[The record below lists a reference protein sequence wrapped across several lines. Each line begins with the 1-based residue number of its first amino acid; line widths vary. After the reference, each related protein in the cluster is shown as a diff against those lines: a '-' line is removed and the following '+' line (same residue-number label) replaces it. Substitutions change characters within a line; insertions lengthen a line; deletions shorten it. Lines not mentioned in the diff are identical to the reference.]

1 MIIVTVMAKKA
12 AVEVK
17 NLTKRFVSGGGSV
30 VDAVKNLSFEVPEG
44 ELFTLLGPSGCGKTT
59 TLRALAGFEDVTDG
73 QIKLHGNIVS
83 TGDLN
88 VPPERRGIGFVF
100 QSYAVWPHMTAREN
114 ILYAL
119 KNQGYKKDR
128 REDRVQEAL
137 SLVGLAGGNVEDR
150 YPSELSGGQQQRVAF
165 ARAISY
171 EPKLL
176 LMDEPLSNLDFQLRK
191 RMRQSILDILEE
203 IKVTTVYVTHD
214 QEEAFEI
221 SDDICVMKDGVKMQQ
236 GTPEQLYESPTSP
249 FVANF
254 IGEANVYNAEI
265 ESKTKSSV
273 SVNITKGTQKLQMI
287 CRHAGDTNLDNPVVV
302 VRPERIAIEVAKK
315 EAKGTVQKYNKTS
328 EVNQYQGKITHRIFR
343 GASVY
348 YDILIGDTTIQSRSI
363 QSDLNIG
370 QIVDINIAKSDALV
384 VQGATN

>member
-1 MIIVTVMAKKA
+1 MP

-17 NLTKRFVSGGGSV
+17 KLTKRFISGGGSV
-30 VDAVKNLSFEVPEG
+30 VDAVKNLSFNVNEG

-59 TLRALAGFEDVTDG
+59 TLRALAGFEDITEG
-73 QIKLHGNIVS
+73 QIKLFGETVS
-83 TGDLN
+83 TADLN

-119 KNQGYKKDR
+119 KNQDYPKDR

-191 RMRQSILDILEE
+191 RMRQSILDILDE

-221 SDDICVMKDGVKMQQ
+221 SDDICVMKDGVMMQQ
-236 GTPEQLYESPTSP
+236 GGPEALYDSPNSP

-254 IGEANVYNAEI
+254 IGEANVFNAEVS
-265 ESKTKSSV
+265 SKTKTSA
-273 SVNITKGTQKLQMI
+273 NATITKGDQKLDMV
-287 CRHAGDTNLDNPVVV
+287 CRHEGGTALKNPVIVI
-302 VRPERIAIEVAKK
+302 RPENIFIEVASK
-315 EAKGTVQKYNKTS
+315 AGKGSK
-328 EVNQYQGKITHRIFR
+328 
-343 GASVY
+343 
-348 YDILIGDTTIQSRSI
+348 
-363 QSDLNIG
+363 
-370 QIVDINIAKSDALV
+370 
-384 VQGATN
+384 

>member
-1 MIIVTVMAKKA
+1 MANKP

-137 SLVGLAGGNVEDR
+137 ALVGLTGGNVEDR

-221 SDDICVMKDGVKMQQ
+221 SDDICVMKDGIKMQQ
-236 GTPEQLYESPTSP
+236 GTPEQLYDSPTSP

-254 IGEANVYNAEI
+254 IGEANVYNAEV
-265 ESKTKSSV
+265 ESKTKSTA
-273 SVNITKGTQKLQMI
+273 NISIAGEKKKLQMV
-287 CRHAGDTNLDNPVVV
+287 CRHSGDTDLDNPVVV
-302 VRPERIAIEVAKK
+302 IRPERIAIDIAKK
-315 EAKGTVQKYNKTS
+315 TAKGAVQKYNKTS
-328 EVNQYQGKITHRIFR
+328 EVNQYQGEITHKIFR

-348 YDILIGDTTIQSRSI
+348 YTILVGDTSMSARSVQSKM
-363 QSDLNIG
+363 DIG
-370 QIVDINIAKSDALV
+370 SVVDINIARKDALV
-384 VQGATN
+384 IQGATN

>member
-1 MIIVTVMAKKA
+1 MAKKP

-30 VDAVKNLSFEVPEG
+30 VDAVKNLSFEVNEG

-59 TLRALAGFEDVTDG
+59 TLRALAGFEDVTGG

-119 KNQGYKKDR
+119 KNQNYAKGR

-137 SLVGLAGGNVEDR
+137 SLVGLTGGNVEDR

-171 EPKLL
+171 EPRLL

-221 SDDICVMKDGVKMQQ
+221 SDDICVMKDGIKMQQ
-236 GTPEQLYESPTSP
+236 GNPEQLYDSPTSP

-254 IGEANVYNAEI
+254 IGEANVYNAEVD
-265 ESKTKSSV
+265 SKTKSTA
-273 SVNITKGTQKLQMI
+273 NISISGEKQKLQMI
-287 CRHAGDTNLDNPVVV
+287 CRHSGETDLTNPVVV
-302 VRPERIAIEVAKK
+302 IRPERIAIEVAKK
-315 EAKGTVQKYNKTS
+315 TAKGIVQKYNKTS
-328 EVNQYQGKITHRIFR
+328 EVNQYQGEITHKIFR

-348 YDILIGDTTIQSRSI
+348 YTILVGGTSMSARSVQSKMDIGSV
-363 QSDLNIG
+363 
-370 QIVDINIAKSDALV
+370 VDINIAKKDALV
-384 VQGATN
+384 IQGATN

>member
-1 MIIVTVMAKKA
+1 MP

-17 NLTKRFVSGGGSV
+17 KLTKRFISGGGSV
-30 VDAVKNLSFEVPEG
+30 VDAVKDLSFSVNEG

-59 TLRALAGFEDVTDG
+59 TLRALAGFEDITQG
-73 QIKLHGNIVS
+73 QIKLFGNVVS
-83 TGDLN
+83 TSDLN

-119 KNQGYKKDR
+119 KNQDYQKDR

-236 GTPEQLYESPTSP
+236 GGPESLYESPNSP

-254 IGEANVYNAEI
+254 IGEANVFNAEVS
-265 ESKTKSSV
+265 SKTKTSANAV
-273 SVNITKGTQKLQMI
+273 ITKGDQKLEMV
-287 CRHAGDTNLDNPVVV
+287 CRHEGDTSLTNPVIVI
-302 VRPERIAIEVAKK
+302 RPERIHIEVVSKAG
-315 EAKGTVQKYNKTS
+315 KGSTYNKTS
-328 EVNQYQGKITHRIFR
+328 QTNQYSGKITHKIFR

-348 YDILIGDTTIQSRSI
+348 YDVVMGGNTSVQVRSSQSK
-363 QSDLNIG
+363 LKVG
-370 QIVDINIAKSDALV
+370 QNVKVSIAKQDALI
-384 VQGATN
+384 VQGAT

>member
-1 MIIVTVMAKKA
+1 MP

-17 NLTKRFVSGGGSV
+17 KLTKRFVSGGGSV
-30 VDAVKNLSFEVPEG
+30 VDAVKNLNFSVNEG

-59 TLRALAGFEDVTDG
+59 TLRALAGFEDITEG
-73 QIKLHGNIVS
+73 QIKLFGDVVS
-83 TGDLN
+83 TSDLN

-119 KNQGYKKDR
+119 KNQDYPKDR

-191 RMRQSILDILEE
+191 RMRQSILDILDE

-236 GTPEQLYESPTSP
+236 GDPEALYDSPNSP

-254 IGEANVYNAEI
+254 IGEANVFNAELV
-265 ESKTKSSV
+265 SKTKTSA
-273 SVNITKGTQKLQMI
+273 NATITKGDQKLDMV
-287 CRHAGDTNLDNPVVV
+287 CRHEGKSDLKNPVIVI
-302 VRPERIAIEVAKK
+302 RPERIHIEVASK
-315 EAKGTVQKYNKTS
+315 AGKGSKYNKTS
-328 EVNQYQGKITHRIFR
+328 ETNEYAGKITHKIFR

-348 YDILIGDTTIQSRSI
+348 YDVTIGDNTTVQVRSTQSK
-363 QSDLNIG
+363 LKVG
-370 QIVDINIAKSDALV
+370 QNLKVTIAKQDALI
-384 VQGATN
+384 VQGAS

>member
-1 MIIVTVMAKKA
+1 MPAVQVKK
-12 AVEVK
+12 
-17 NLTKRFVSGGGSV
+17 LTKRFVSGGGSV
-30 VDAVKNLSFEVPEG
+30 VDAVKNLSFNVNEG

-59 TLRALAGFEDVTDG
+59 TLRALAGFEDITEG
-73 QIKLHGNIVS
+73 QIKLFGETVS
-83 TGDLN
+83 TSDLN

-119 KNQGYKKDR
+119 KNQDYPKDR

-191 RMRQSILDILEE
+191 RMRQSILDILDE

-214 QEEAFEI
+214 QEAAFEI
-221 SDDICVMKDGVKMQQ
+221 SDDICVMKDGVMMQQ
-236 GTPEQLYESPTSP
+236 GGPEALYDSPNSP

-254 IGEANVYNAEI
+254 IGEANVFNAEVS
-265 ESKTKSSV
+265 SKTKTSA
-273 SVNITKGTQKLQMI
+273 NATITKGDQKLDMV
-287 CRHAGDTNLDNPVVV
+287 CRHEGGTALKNPVIVI
-302 VRPERIAIEVAKK
+302 RPENIFIEVASK
-315 EAKGTVQKYNKTS
+315 AGKGSKYNKTS
-328 EVNQYQGKITHRIFR
+328 QTNEYSGKISHKIFR

-348 YDILIGDTTIQSRSI
+348 YDVIIGENTTVQVRSSQSK
-363 QSDLNIG
+363 LKVG
-370 QIVDINIAKSDALV
+370 QNVKVVIAKQDALI
-384 VQGATN
+384 VQGAA